1 MTFDHEWL
9 IYWHGAVIL
18 ACGNSWAS
26 CSISGFRYRR
36 NSNLRTVE
44 RYAIAILFIYYLF
57 ESGTWPI
64 TRTNSNNSRKTNNW
78 NYHYNISVIFRKK
91 LTFWARIV
99 RVRITTVRIW
109 RSGFHHGTP
118 AGDRCLIKVET
129 HCRETAIAAC
139 GGEAGSTPG
148 PSSLGLRGP
157 LAGLPDSGMPGSIQ
171 LAGRDWSLFCSQG

>member
-1 MTFDHEWL
+1 MAPL
-9 IYWHGAVIL
+9 G
-18 ACGNSWAS
+18 
-26 CSISGFRYRR
+26 
-36 NSNLRTVE
+36 
-44 RYAIAILFIYYLF
+44 
-57 ESGTWPI
+57 
-64 TRTNSNNSRKTNNW
+64 
-78 NYHYNISVIFRKK
+78 
-91 LTFWARIV
+91 
-99 RVRITTVRIW
+99 
-109 RSGFHHGTP
+109 P